1 MTLLFVSFFAGIL
14 TLLAPCILPLVPVI
28 VGSSVA
34 DESKK
39 LSRVYIILGSLALSI
54 IVFTLILKAS
64 TALLGVPQYVWQYI
78 SGGIVALLGL
88 SFLFPSLWDK
98 IALKTN
104 SSLMSQKLFAKA
116 NAKEGTTGAILTG
129 AALGPVFTSC
139 SPTYLYI
146 VAAIL
151 PATFFLGFL
160 YLLAYVLGLVLVLLA
175 VSLLGRRL
183 ITRLGWALN
192 PHGWFKRSVGLL
204 MLVVGIAIVLG
215 GDKAFQSYV
224 LENGFYDPI
233 ERLETKLR

>member
-1 MTLLFVSFFAGIL
+1 MTLLFVSFLAGIL
-14 TLLAPCILPLVPVI
+14 TLLAPCILPLIPVI

-39 LSRVYIILGSLALSI
+39 LSRVYIILGSLAVSI
-54 IVFTLILKAS
+54 IVFTIILKAS

-78 SGGIVALLGL
+78 SGGIVALLGI

-98 IALKTN
+98 LAQTTN

-116 NAKEGTTGAILTG
+116 NSKQGVTGAILTG

-160 YLLAYVLGLVLVLLA
+160 YLIAYVLGLLVVLLA
-175 VSLLGRRL
+175 VSLLGRKL
-183 ITRLGWALN
+183 ISKLGWALN

-204 MLVVGIAIVLG
+204 MLIVGIAIVFG
-215 GDKAFQSYV
+215 GDKAFQSFV
-224 LENGFYDPI
+224 LDSGLYDPI
-233 ERLETKLR
+233 ERLELKLR